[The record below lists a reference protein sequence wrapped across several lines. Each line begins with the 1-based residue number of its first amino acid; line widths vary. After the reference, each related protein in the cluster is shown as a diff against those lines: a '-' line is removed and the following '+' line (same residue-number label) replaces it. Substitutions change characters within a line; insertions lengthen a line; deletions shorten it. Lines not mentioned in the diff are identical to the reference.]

1 MENSVQIKVMDHGP
15 YRITGNFELFDSDG
29 NLFMTKK
36 TVSLCR
42 CGLSD
47 HKPFCDG
54 THKGNFESQVRAEKT
69 DAG

>member
-1 MENSVQIKVMDHGP
+1 MENNVQIKVMNDGP
-15 YRITGNFELFDSDG
+15 YRVTGNFELIDADG
-29 NLFMTKK
+29 NRFETKQ

-54 THKGNFESQVRAEKT
+54 SHKGKFTSRVRAEK
-69 DAG
+69 DS